1 MDKDKVIDKLT
12 TIFDLELSGVIR
24 YTHYSL
30 MIFGPNRL
38 PLIDF
43 FKKQASESLLH
54 ANLAGEHITGLGG
67 HPPLNI
73 NNIKETFKHD
83 ITEIL
88 SETLE
93 HEKRAIKHY
102 YELLD
107 LVDGKSIYLEEYSR
121 QMIGEEEFG
130 SIWRTII
137 VLEDAPKLCAARVK
151 SLSRR
156 ANVSARTSRATVFQ
170 LTIEIIITIRYKL
183 ISSDSAMLLG
193 TPTFSRSTAARTI
206 RSGNSGSAIKA
217 SLKRIKK
224 RSSQPP

>member
-43 FKKQASESLLH
+43 FKSQASESLLH
-54 ANLAGEHITGLGG
+54 ANMAGEHITGLGG

-73 NNIKETFKHD
+73 NNIKETFKHS

-93 HEKRAIKHY
+93 HEKNAIKHY

-107 LVDGKSIYLEEYSR
+107 LVDEKSVYLEEYAR
-121 QMIGEEEFG
+121 QMIVEEELH
-130 SIWRTII
+130 
-137 VLEDAPKLCAARVK
+137 VLEVEK
-151 SLSRR
+151 
-156 ANVSARTSRATVFQ
+156 
-170 LTIEIIITIRYKL
+170 
-183 ISSDSAMLLG
+183 MLK
-193 TPTFSRSTAARTI
+193 T
-206 RSGNSGSAIKA
+206 N
-217 SLKRIKK
+217 
-224 RSSQPP
+224 